1 LKKIKPITAFFFAG
15 LMLVGVYASIFAN
28 AATSTLTVFSDGFE
42 SGNLNSWSSTT
53 KSYGETITASTYAA
67 LNGRYGGR
75 FTTNANEVTENS
87 YVSKNVDLS
96 EIYAGGDY
104 NIYMGLSLKDN
115 SDRFSL
121 IQLYGGSQTLV
132 YASIKHVGGVDRW
145 SLYIRDGS
153 NGFWTN
159 AASSPPQV
167 KKWYHVELHWR
178 MGSASSGVAEL
189 YVDGVKII
197 EVSGV
202 NTSSYGCV
210 KRVDTGIVNAV
221 GVQNRLCVY
230 VDDFTVTNVISTL
243 VKETGNLNISI
254 AGSGSTNP
262 AVGEHTYSLG
272 ETVALT
278 ATPKLG
284 YIFTGWS
291 GGLTGSANP
300 VSVTI
305 NGNMAVTATF
315 TYSTPPAMFYIVSV
329 SGSTYTVKNPSGGT
343 IYSGSSASAAIQAAV
358 NSAVSGDT
366 IQINSGVYV
375 IHSMININNDY
386 GSSGLTIQGGSN
398 TTLVSTSDLKN
409 YLWNVQGKHI
419 TTQYINFNDNYTDII
434 SPVIQVTGSY
444 DTVTRC
450 GLRNVGIDC
459 YGLECYEGDHFTFT
473 YNTIHHVKYGI
484 ATGGAAGYLV
494 TDGLIAYNNI
504 TCYTDA
510 GIKLRWAENVTV
522 TNNYCIDGL
531 PSGLTPNGSICG
543 VAFFT
548 LDGPCINDT
557 VYNNVITYS
566 GGVSESIFGII
577 SFSDVGAYWLSST
590 SLRSGGNRIY
600 GNSISYVT
608 YGLYLQS
615 TNLGGT
621 SYVWGN
627 TFMNCGTNIYSTGS
641 AGFSY
646 SKG

>member
-1 LKKIKPITAFFFAG
+1 MTVTAAYTQN
-15 LMLVGVYASIFAN
+15 VY
-28 AATSTLTVFSDGFE
+28 
-42 SGNLNSWSSTT
+42 
-53 KSYGETITASTYAA
+53 K
-67 LNGRYGGR
+67 
-75 FTTNANEVTENS
+75 
-87 YVSKNVDLS
+87 
-96 EIYAGGDY
+96 
-104 NIYMGLSLKDN
+104 
-115 SDRFSL
+115 
-121 IQLYGGSQTLV
+121 
-132 YASIKHVGGVDRW
+132 
-145 SLYIRDGS
+145 
-153 NGFWTN
+153 
-159 AASSPPQV
+159 
-167 KKWYHVELHWR
+167 
-178 MGSASSGVAEL
+178 
-189 YVDGVKII
+189 
-197 EVSGV
+197 
-202 NTSSYGCV
+202 
-210 KRVDTGIVNAV
+210 
-221 GVQNRLCVY
+221 
-230 VDDFTVTNVISTL
+230 FTVST
-243 VKETGNLNISI
+243 
-254 AGSGSTNP
+254 SG
-262 AVGEHTYSLG
+262 L
-272 ETVALT
+272 
-278 ATPKLG
+278 
-284 YIFTGWS
+284 
-291 GGLTGSANP
+291 
-300 VSVTI
+300 
-305 NGNMAVTATF
+305 
-315 TYSTPPAMFYIVSV
+315 
-329 SGSTYTVKNPSGGT
+329 SGSTYTATNPSGST